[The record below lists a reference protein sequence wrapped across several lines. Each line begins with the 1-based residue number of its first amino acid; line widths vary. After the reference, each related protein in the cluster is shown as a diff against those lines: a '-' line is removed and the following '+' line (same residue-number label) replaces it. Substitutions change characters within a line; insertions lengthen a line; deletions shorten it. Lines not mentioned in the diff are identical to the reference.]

1 MMYDKCF
8 ADAISRLRDEQR
20 YRVFADLER
29 VAGRFPW
36 AVWHSPQGTRGVVI
50 WCSNDYLRMGQHPKL
65 IGAMIE
71 TATRMGTG
79 AGGTRNISGTN
90 YPLVELEHELA
101 DLHGKEAAPV
111 FTSGY
116 VSLDRRNGSPR
127 RRCPESTRLCSTAA
141 ARQR

>member
-8 ADAISRLRDEQR
+8 ADAISRLRGERR

-36 AVWHSPQGTRGVVI
+36 AVWHSPQGPRGVVI
-50 WCSNDYLRMGQHPKL
+50 WCSNDYLRIGEHPKL
-65 IGAMIE
+65 IGA
-71 TATRMGTG
+71 
-79 AGGTRNISGTN
+79 N
-90 YPLVELEHELA
+90 PLVELERELA